1 MSVYV
6 VGPNTVILTPRA
18 MTFTFPLPRLTT
30 AVMLSVLAVIA
41 SPDSLASQQRPGNP
55 SLTQSGPL
63 IQSTGRTVQVDDAT
77 FRIPDGHVFRT
88 VYEINVADTAGPNQ
102 QLGTIARYVNLHARH
117 GIPKE
122 RVHAAAVVHGTGWM
136 SLLSDSAYG
145 ARFGGRANPS
155 KRLVEELLAN
165 NVQLVMCGQTA
176 GFRGV
181 KREELLPGV
190 QLAISAM
197 TALSVFQSQGY
208 QFIPW

>member
-1 MSVYV
+1 MSPTPAAAAPLRLTIALVLV
-6 VGPNTVILTPRA
+6 ASTLLATPSVGAAQRDPTLTP
-18 MTFTFPLPRLTT
+18 
-30 AVMLSVLAVIA
+30 
-41 SPDSLASQQRPGNP
+41 
-55 SLTQSGPL
+55 SGPL
-63 IQSTGRTVQVDDAT
+63 IQSAGQTVKVDNAT
-77 FRIPDGHVFRT
+77 FRFPEGHVFKA
-88 VYEINVADTAGPNQ
+88 VYEINTSDSTGMNQ
-102 QLGTIARYVNLHARH
+102 QLNTVARFVNLHARH

-122 RVHAAAVVHGTGWM
+122 RIHAAAVVHGTGWW

-145 ARFGGRANPS
+145 ARFGGKTNPS

-190 QLAISAM
+190 QLGISAM

-208 QFIPW
+208 AFIPW